1 MSWVGYVFKRGDRGT
16 DFFDQLVFLNSF
28 TSILEKEKVFS
39 YHINLS

>member
-1 MSWVGYVFKRGDRGT
+1 MCSNGETVEPA
-16 DFFDQLVFLNSF
+16 FLTNSFLQNSF